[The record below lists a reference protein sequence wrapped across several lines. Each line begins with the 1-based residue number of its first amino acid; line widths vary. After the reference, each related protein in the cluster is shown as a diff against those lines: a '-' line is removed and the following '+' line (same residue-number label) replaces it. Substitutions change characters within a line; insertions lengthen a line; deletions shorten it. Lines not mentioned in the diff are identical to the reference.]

1 MGGGNGALWDHPHT
15 CQKQA
20 TIKKLSPEQHQSLL
34 ETSTT
39 THQQVKT
46 ATHAHLNILR
56 ACDQIWYLTSKKKK
70 KRQKRKS
77 ILKTDLKWN
86 FWKSDYVA
94 LKVSCAPQIVVLGL
108 SSLPQGSS
116 LGKTDSSSHK
126 HRLMPVAL
134 PSWKKPH
141 ENSPIHTWHVTWY
154 SYVLVWFRK
163 PYCCDF
169 LVHTWFPS
177 YMEDTCIADI
187 PAQSSDS

>member
-1 MGGGNGALWDHPHT
+1 MVHYEIILIHVRNRRLSRNYLQNSTRVYWRRLQPPINRL
-15 CQKQA
+15 KQRHMLIS
-20 TIKKLSPEQHQSLL
+20 TFWGHVIRFDISPQ
-34 ETSTT
+34 
-39 THQQVKT
+39 
-46 ATHAHLNILR
+46 
-56 ACDQIWYLTSKKKK
+56 KKK

-94 LKVSCAPQIVVLGL
+94 LKVSCAPQIIVLGL